1 MGSSLVAV
9 VTLKVNMILIENNVV
24 TQQLSGA
31 TPAYHGPPKGA
42 PVGVVVE

>member
-9 VTLKVNMILIENNVV
+9 VTLKVILILIENNVI

-31 TPAYHGPPKGA
+31 TPAYHGPAGA